1 MPSEIEINYLTYSMK
16 QIFTIGARRLS
27 FSLDLRG
34 GGSSTSRQ
42 RVRSQI
48 SSSKGCRGQIA
59 ARSRWSKGRV
69 AVEKRLRCAD
79 LASQ

>member
-1 MPSEIEINYLTYSMK
+1 MK

-34 GGSSTSRQ
+34 GGRSTSRQ

-48 SSSKGCRGQIA
+48 SCNRGGRGQIA
-59 ARSRWSKGRV
+59 ARSWWSKGCV

-79 LASQ
+79 LASR